1 MDSGY
6 ICLSKILSSLNIIF
20 TFVGMCIHLF
30 LITAQFGAGDS
41 SSLQVIVPIVI
52 CIPMF
57 ILSASFAIC
66 FLHCFCCRVNTEML
80 IFNSSDP
87 ENETMNNEHNVV
99 PKEVRVQM
107 EEMNHAEKV

>member
-80 IFNSSDP
+80 IFNTSDP
-87 ENETMNNEHNVV
+87 GKLYIMDNENNVV
-99 PKEVRVQM
+99 PKEGRV
-107 EEMNHAEKV
+107 EMDE